1 MTKDACKFFTRRV
14 YCPYPDYGARL
25 VLWRGLI
32 ERHGGIIDHHFNLST
47 LATLTKDYSV
57 GAIEDAVKLVL
68 TVQRVRKVS
77 FAKTTDKHLKCQL
90 CEFVFVGFKCTYTNG
105 G

>member
-1 MTKDACKFFTRRV
+1 MTRDACKFFTRRV

-77 FAKTTDKHLKCQL
+77 YVKITDKHLKSRL
-90 CEFVFVGFKCTYTNG
+90 CEFVFVGFQVHLY
-105 G
+105 

>member
-1 MTKDACKFFTRRV
+1 VTRDACKFFTRRV

-47 LATLTKDYSV
+47 LATLTKDYSA

-77 FAKTTDKHLKCQL
+77 YVKITDKHLKSWL
-90 CEFVFVGFKCTYTNG
+90 CGFVSVRFQVLPY
-105 G
+105 

>member
-77 FAKTTDKHLKCQL
+77 FVKTTDKHLKSWL

>member
-57 GAIEDAVKLVL
+57 GAIEDAIKLVL

-77 FAKTTDKHLKCQL
+77 FVKPMDNHLKGNW
-90 CEFVFVGFKCTYTNG
+90 CEFCVCGVKCTYNNG